1 MLGKLVATAAATV
14 AVTELLRRIL
24 CRSTDGGTKSSRVI
38 VAVSGTIQDGFELRK
53 NIDYTAEGEVTVR
66 AVLLGYGVAR
76 GAKMYF
82 DIKDRCCRE
91 FDPAVPHR
99 VNPAMVLTGDR
110 NDANLYALYL
120 VDERACLNA
129 LLGEPRLLTMTP
141 DALRIDLE
149 DPATSPEVA
158 KFARAVVARDG
169 KAEYARQL
177 PLPPSRCT
185 QFQPSE
191 AARHFETS
199 AGGSMSP
206 LLTMRARVHRRLC
219 AHRTNQVAVLAV
231 VSSYRSSCFVA
242 APPMQTRADGTR
254 LTSFRQSLGAFA
266 SIGQGVEPGTK
277 GWNDGVA
284 KALTDERNRQEA
296 LPPSASPLPSSSAPA
311 AAPND
316 SLYGTNPQ
324 TTRLS
329 RRMSAAEFDAIC
341 DDAGLTLRAG
351 R

>member
-169 KAEYARQL
+169 KAE
-177 PLPPSRCT
+177 
-185 QFQPSE
+185 
-191 AARHFETS
+191 
-199 AGGSMSP
+199 
-206 LLTMRARVHRRLC
+206 
-219 AHRTNQVAVLAV
+219 TNQVAVLAV